1 MTPRLELRNVT
12 RVHGEGHTE
21 VVSLSDVS
29 LTLAP
34 GELLAVMG
42 PSGSGKSTLLALA
55 GGIDQPTSGTVLVDG
70 TDLATMTV
78 AQRAALRRHDIGYVF
93 QQYNLIDGLTA
104 AENVALPL
112 ELDGAGRRAATTTAV
127 AALASV
133 GLADAADRFPPQL
146 SGGEQQRIAV
156 ARAVVGTRS
165 LLLADEPTGALDSVT
180 GEQTLRLLRSHC
192 DDGGSAVLATHDA
205 RFAAWADR
213 ILFLEDGLLV
223 DATSGPDISALGEVT
238 S

>member
-1 MTPRLELRNVT
+1 MSPRLELRNVT
-12 RVHGEGHTE
+12 RIHGEGHTE

-29 LTLAP
+29 LTLVP
-34 GELLAVMG
+34 GELLSVMG

-55 GGIDQPTSGTVLVDG
+55 GGIDRPTSGTVLIDG
-70 TDLATMTV
+70 TDLATLTV
-78 AQRAALRRHDIGYVF
+78 AQRAALRRHGIGYVF

-112 ELDGAGRRAATTTAV
+112 ELDGVGRRAATAAAI
-127 AALASV
+127 AALETV
-133 GLADAADRFPPQL
+133 GLAGFADRFPSQL
-146 SGGEQQRIAV
+146 SGGEQQRIAI
-156 ARAVVGTRS
+156 ARAVVGART

-223 DATSGPDISALGEVT
+223 DGTSGSGIAALGEVT
-238 S
+238 P

>member
-1 MTPRLELRNVT
+1 MSPRLELRNVT
-12 RVHGEGHTE
+12 RIHGEGHTE

-29 LTLAP
+29 LTVAP

-55 GGIDQPTSGTVLVDG
+55 GGIDRPTSGAVLIDG
-70 TDLATMTV
+70 TDLATLTV
-78 AQRAALRRHDIGYVF
+78 AQRAALRRHGIGYVF

-112 ELDGAGRRAATTTAV
+112 ELDGVGRRAATAAAI
-127 AALASV
+127 AALDTV
-133 GLADAADRFPPQL
+133 GLAGFADRFPPQL
-146 SGGEQQRIAV
+146 SGGEQQRTAI
-156 ARAVVGTRS
+156 ARAVVGTRT

-223 DATSGPDISALGEVT
+223 DGTSGSDISALGEVT